1 MFRLFNTPV
10 VTLHYTPKNYPF
22 HPLSKLS
29 ELQGEGTNS
38 YS

>member
-10 VTLHYTPKNYPF
+10 VTHYTHKKYPF